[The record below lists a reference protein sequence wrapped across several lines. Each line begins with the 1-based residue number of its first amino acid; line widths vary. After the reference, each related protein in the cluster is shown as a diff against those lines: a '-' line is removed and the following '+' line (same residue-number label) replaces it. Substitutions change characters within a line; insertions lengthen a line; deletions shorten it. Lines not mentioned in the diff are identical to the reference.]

1 MLTDLPFDKCQKIS
15 RPKRASGYPTWAKPM
30 FNELKGKL
38 VHILYNGNYHW
49 VVISNIN
56 CSKNKI
62 DYQDRLFH
70 DEIRDHVKMQI
81 CNIFK
86 CNAKEFTFN
95 VKICQ

>member
-1 MLTDLPFDKCQKIS
+1 MEVNTLPDKEMKLIKGNGMLTDLPFDKCQKIS

-62 DYQDRLFH
+62 DY
-70 DEIRDHVKMQI
+70 
-81 CNIFK
+81 
-86 CNAKEFTFN
+86 
-95 VKICQ
+95 